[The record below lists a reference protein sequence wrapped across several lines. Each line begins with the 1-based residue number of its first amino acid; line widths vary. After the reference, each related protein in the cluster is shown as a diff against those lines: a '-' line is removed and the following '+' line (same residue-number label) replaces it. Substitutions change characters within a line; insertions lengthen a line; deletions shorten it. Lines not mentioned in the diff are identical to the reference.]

1 MIYIKKTIFF
11 YSCFYFIIAIFTYVF
26 QLRIH
31 LLLTLFYD
39 CSLWI
44 FVETSLKISHHDQ
57 YLKFWI
63 ILQSI
68 KLVQIFRN
76 NILPNRQFFL
86 FFNYIINYSSSKIF
100 DTRSSGIIA
109 FVFQGHKK
117 MESII
122 NSYNVYTQRAIHL
135 DIIVKHTCQ
144 REATRLK
151 K

>member
-1 MIYIKKTIFF
+1 M
-11 YSCFYFIIAIFTYVF
+11 
-26 QLRIH
+26 
-31 LLLTLFYD
+31 
-39 CSLWI
+39 
-44 FVETSLKISHHDQ
+44 
-57 YLKFWI
+57 
-63 ILQSI
+63 
-68 KLVQIFRN
+68 N
-76 NILPNRQFFL
+76 NILPNRQFFFI

-100 DTRSSGIIA
+100 DKRSSGIIA

-117 MESII
+117 MESTI